1 MMPNITFIRLPESLS
16 PRTVGTDSL
25 NVMRE
30 VPGVLQSQIV
40 EEYEERAV
48 LSYVWDGQAPRFDQ
62 IDELAYRFGL
72 RRDI

>member
-1 MMPNITFIRLPESLS
+1 
-16 PRTVGTDSL
+16 
-25 NVMRE
+25 MRE